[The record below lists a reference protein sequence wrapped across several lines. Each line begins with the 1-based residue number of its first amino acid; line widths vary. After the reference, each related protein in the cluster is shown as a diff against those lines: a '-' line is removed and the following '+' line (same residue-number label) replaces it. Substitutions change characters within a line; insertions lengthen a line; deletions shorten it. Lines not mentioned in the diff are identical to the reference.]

1 MKVRVNRAFKSYFL
15 SAKNNE
21 KADRLC
27 KKLSS
32 ISNTVTPNGTT
43 KGFISPEYFLNLF
56 SNLYIPPWLWKS
68 FKFLM
73 LRLLEDTFLLMP
85 LRKTLPQAE
94 GNYPFPPNKVFWK
107 STFHPAERG
116 EDYVAEKMEKL
127 NLRGYWLQILINSTI
142 FATSTFLVSV
152 LLCHNLD

>member
-1 MKVRVNRAFKSYFL
+1 M

-116 EDYVAEKMEKL
+116 EDYVAEKMAKIKPARVL
-127 NLRGYWLQILINSTI
+127 ITNFDKFYHLCNLYI
-142 FATSTFLVSV
+142 FGFCFVV
-152 LLCHNLD
+152 P